1 MKVDCS
7 GRWYKFS
14 LTSPEFM
21 DYFNKFNNTFKKKEK
36 TYQKIDYDVWTDLKN
51 HYTNHNITVEIRYD
65 YYTRDMF
72 VCAGKKVCNEIMQCG
87 TSISDHRFSGRDG
100 AFGTY
105 LYDTFIK
112 KEVETMNY
120 NAKLATKA
128 DYMQAADKAYSSVEA
143 AKVTG
148 KHGGAYEV
156 FAGDGLSA
164 SSADLAAKVA
174 TDYTYST
181 TIADSISSNGAYISS
196 NGTWDK
202 VVTHNDL
209 NSISDT
215 VSWLNV
221 ELETRPNFDDIN
233 RKISEHELKYHN
245 DNKEN
250 EKMKF
255 ANFDFGPC
263 TSDAVRMSMYGLAVK
278 NASGT
283 WVSYDTNSNSIM
295 DVDIFNFDGAKFL
308 YKIPVAIKDVKGGD
322 IVIHGRKPMF
332 VTKVNDATLIVI
344 DPVDGELKEIM
355 LTKSPFGFNFVTKV
369 VNFMDGVMNSG
380 NTPSESNPFGNMW
393 MFMLLGDNKV
403 DDLLPLMMMS
413 NSGNMNPMMM
423 YMLMGDNKNTKDL
436 LPLML
441 FSQMNCGCGTQAN

>member
-1 MKVDCS
+1 MKVDCT
-7 GRWYKFS
+7 GRWYKFT

-36 TYQKIDYDVWTDLKN
+36 PYKKIAYDVWTDLKN
-51 HYTNHNITVEIRYD
+51 HYTNHNISVEIRFD

-72 VCAGKKVCNEIMQCG
+72 VCAGKKVCNEILQCG

-100 AFGTY
+100 AFGAY

-112 KEVETMNY
+112 KEVEEEMNY
-120 NAKLATKA
+120 NTKLDMKA
-128 DYMQAADKAYSSVEA
+128 DYMQAADKAV
-143 AKVTG
+143 
-148 KHGGAYEV
+148 HGGYYEAV
-156 FAGDGLSA
+156 ISD
-164 SSADLAAKVA
+164 KVA
-174 TDYTYST
+174 SNYATTTTSNEYLNTIYYDSTSTSDRAITADKISNGTVTIYDST
-181 TIADSISSNGAYISS
+181 TGIWDSISTKA
-196 NGTWDK
+196 D
-202 VVTHNDL
+202 
-209 NSISDT
+209 
-215 VSWLNV
+215 V
-221 ELETRPNFDDIN
+221 EDVRQ
-233 RKISEHELKYHN
+233 KILEHEKKYHKDN
-245 DNKEN
+245 NKEN

-369 VNFMDGVMNSG
+369 VNFMDGVMNGG
-380 NTPSESNPFGNMW
+380 NIPNESNPFGNMW

-413 NSGNMNPMMM
+413 NGSNMNPMMM

-441 FSQMNCGCGTQAN
+441 FSQMNYGCGTQAN